1 MEAMGDNDKLKPYK
15 GRKVRCNE
23 CNGCLAQDCLK
34 CKYCIDKYEGPK
46 KLKKACIL
54 KNCLYPC
61 VQSPMKKMRQS
72 KVPKPGSSSSKA
84 SINGSSSHLSSLN

>member
-1 MEAMGDNDKLKPYK
+1 MAEKENVMEKENVSDMEAVSEMEALGNNDKLKPYK

-54 KNCLYPC
+54 KNCEE
-61 VQSPMKKMRQS
+61 SE
-72 KVPKPGSSSSKA
+72 KV
-84 SINGSSSHLSSLN
+84 